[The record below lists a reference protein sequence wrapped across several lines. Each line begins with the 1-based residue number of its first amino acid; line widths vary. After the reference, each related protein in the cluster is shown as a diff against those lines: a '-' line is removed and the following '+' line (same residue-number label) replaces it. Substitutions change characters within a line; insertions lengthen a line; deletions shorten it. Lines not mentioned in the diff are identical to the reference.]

1 MIRHFFLFAAAPGR
15 QDEAEAAL
23 GTWLAAAADR
33 PQMRGGAVLR
43 ARAGEFGDFQPPIAV
58 TYDVESREAGLALKE
73 AMQTIPNPMAADI
86 PGTEPADQGGI
97 LFADDHGHGHQ
108 HATGGHRHE
117 HAPADGHA
125 PGDGGDH
132 QHAET
137 GHPHLRVSGDAT
149 AKIHFDR
156 GGGLLGR
163 LLHVHFEVIAG
174 AQAAPGKTG
183 TGR

>member
-23 GTWLAAAADR
+23 GTWLAAAAAW

-73 AMQTIPNPMAADI
+73 AMQAIPNPMAADI
-86 PGTEPADQGGI
+86 PGTEPADQGAI
-97 LFADDHGHGHQ
+97 LFADGHGHG
-108 HATGGHRHE
+108 HE
-117 HAPADGHA
+117 HAPAHEHA
-125 PGDGGDH
+125 AGDGGDH
-132 QHAET
+132 QHAEP
-137 GHPHLRVSGDAT
+137 GHPHLRVSGDAA
-149 AKIHFDR
+149 AKIQFDR

-163 LLHVHFEVIAG
+163 LLHAHFEVIAG
-174 AQAAPGKTG
+174 ALAAPSDSGKG
-183 TGR
+183 S